1 MIEPTREA
9 TAQQALDA
17 LAFSVLIGFRHQG
30 ALQWTNW
37 FQTTRTRRRR
47 GLGAGTFSETVK
59 RLVAQGRVRVDEDGC
74 YQAVFDAA
82 EDPIADN
89 VGEDRSVGSLNPV
102 ASAAVEPKRFAEAL
116 EAPPEAPEVVPPL
129 PAALQ
134 EAMAENEK
142 LRAENK
148 QLLDWIMGDSDALSC
163 LQAIYQNPESSE
175 HTRIKA
181 AAGALPFERPKL
193 SASIG
198 VVMDF
203 RERVRAAR
211 LKATTKLLEH
221 IPDPESAER

>member
-1 MIEPTREA
+1 MSGPIKKA
-9 TAQQALDA
+9 AMQQALDA

-37 FQTTRTRRRR
+37 FQTTRTRRGKH
-47 GLGAGTFSETVK
+47 GLSPGSFSEAVK
-59 RLVAQGRVRVDEDGC
+59 RLMTNGRVQVDEGGA
-74 YQAVFDAA
+74 YRAVFDAR
-82 EDPIADN
+82 EDAAAFDASNKPRLDDI
-89 VGEDRSVGSLNPV
+89 SLNPA
-102 ASAAVEPKRFAEAL
+102 ASAAVEPKRFAEA
-116 EAPPEAPEVVPPL
+116 PEVPEVVPPL

-148 QLLDWIMGDSDALSC
+148 QLLNWIMGESDALSC

-211 LKATTKLLEH
+211 LKATAKLLEH
-221 IPDPESAER
+221 IPDPESAEP